1 MTRPQPPRMVNTTC
15 SSFQFAGLPGSSQ
28 GYATLGGALGSAA
41 RNGRRRVREGQRQG
55 SSRRVELDAERA
67 FTSGRASV
75 RPLGRHPRATGRVEK
90 YPTGAQSE
98 GFGARGWERTGH
110 ATGGLG
116 HGALGHRVEAAGQG
130 GGGAKNSGHL
140 RVVART
146 EVASESGDR
155 KVGDTVSSR
164 RRGRPPDSANESV
177 RVHANKPLS
186 KRRAQFRLRTHQ
198 RRDHARHIARRPR
211 RAHRYHH
218 QVRLARSPASSR
230 ATRAAHGPFRVL
242 SILRNRDSDG
252 NCSRSLPDTTQRRC
266 PDRQRQRPGPR
277 RAPRASRG
285 ASRAPRLRRRAR

>member
-1 MTRPQPPRMVNTTC
+1 MPETCLESRDTRRRRYPRARKRFTDHENACFAPKMTRPQPPRMVNTTC

-146 EVASESGDR
+146 EVLSAGRAIEFWRHGPQSVDRIRHTTRATSESTSGHD
-155 KVGDTVSSR
+155 
-164 RRGRPPDSANESV
+164 AW
-177 RVHANKPLS
+177 
-186 KRRAQFRLRTHQ
+186 
-198 RRDHARHIARRPR
+198 
-211 RAHRYHH
+211 
-218 QVRLARSPASSR
+218 
-230 ATRAAHGPFRVL
+230 
-242 SILRNRDSDG
+242 
-252 NCSRSLPDTTQRRC
+252 
-266 PDRQRQRPGPR
+266 
-277 RAPRASRG
+277 
-285 ASRAPRLRRRAR
+285 

>member
-1 MTRPQPPRMVNTTC
+1 MVNTTC

-164 RRGRPPDSANESV
+164 RRGRRPDSPATSRCASTRTNRSRSV
-177 RVHANKPLS
+177 GPNSACAPTSGVIMLATSRVALG
-186 KRRAQFRLRTHQ
+186 ARTATTT
-198 RRDHARHIARRPR
+198 RCVSPGRPR
-211 RAHRYHH
+211 PRA
-218 QVRLARSPASSR
+218 RLARRTVPFASSPFF
-230 ATRAAHGPFRVL
+230 ATAILTEIVRVPSPHHTAAMP
-242 SILRNRDSDG
+242 
-252 NCSRSLPDTTQRRC
+252 
-266 PDRQRQRPGPR
+266 
-277 RAPRASRG
+277 
-285 ASRAPRLRRRAR
+285 